1 MYFFCAV
8 QLAEVVKFG
17 AASLGSENSDSQVM
31 LINAVKDVASALG
44 DLIHATK
51 GASGKP
57 IHDPAMAHLK
67 ESARVMYFLNHV
79 CVCVADNR
87 EFHCLNV

>member
-1 MYFFCAV
+1 MFYSTHFVSSFIYSATAV

-51 GASGKP
+51 AASGKP

-67 ESARVMYFLNHV
+67 ESARVRINFKYF
-79 CVCVADNR
+79 
-87 EFHCLNV
+87 

>member
-1 MYFFCAV
+1 M

-51 GASGKP
+51 AASGKP
-57 IHDPAMAHLK
+57 IYDPAMAHLK
-67 ESARVMYFLNHV
+67 ESARVSRKFYFIFIVFIVSL
-79 CVCVADNR
+79 
-87 EFHCLNV
+87 

>member
-1 MYFFCAV
+1 MFFFLSLV

-51 GASGKP
+51 AASGKP

-67 ESARVMYFLNHV
+67 ESARVRLIFPLLL
-79 CVCVADNR
+79 
-87 EFHCLNV
+87 CLSIWL